1 MKEFFLKNRKAIVY
15 GAVVVGGIWLISKI
29 IRKRKEEN
37 ELAEYMEKPH
47 TPTSEIKQLSDESL
61 RAIAKNLFSAMDGY
75 GTYEDVIYSN
85 FRKLNNEAD
94 YQALLKIF
102 GRKKLCYGIALC
114 TEGNLPYL
122 LRSELSV
129 DEVGYVNGILSNK
142 GIKSRI

>member
-1 MKEFFLKNRKAIVY
+1 MKEFLLKNKKAIVY

-29 IRKRKEEN
+29 IRKRKEER
-37 ELAEYMEKPH
+37 ELAEYMKKPH
-47 TPTSEIKQLSDESL
+47 TPTSEKKQLSDESL
-61 RAIAKNLFSAMDGY
+61 VAIAKNLLDAMIGY

-102 GRKKLCYGIALC
+102 GIKKLGNFPYYA
-114 TEGNLPYL
+114 EGNLPYL
-122 LRSELSV
+122 LRTELSI
-129 DEVGYVNGILSNK
+129 DEVGYVNGILSSK

>member
-1 MKEFFLKNRKAIVY
+1 
-15 GAVVVGGIWLISKI
+15 
-29 IRKRKEEN
+29 
-37 ELAEYMEKPH
+37 
-47 TPTSEIKQLSDESL
+47 
-61 RAIAKNLFSAMDGY
+61 MDGY

>member
-1 MKEFFLKNRKAIVY
+1 MKEFLLNNRKAIVY
-15 GAVVVGGIWLISKI
+15 GAVVVGGIWLISKM
-29 IRKRKEEN
+29 IRKRKEEK
-37 ELAEYMEKPH
+37 ELAEYMAKPH

-61 RAIAKNLFSAMDGY
+61 KAIAKNLLTAMNGY

-94 YQALLKIF
+94 YQALVKIF
-102 GRKKLCYGIALC
+102 GRKKLSNFPIYV
-114 TEGNLPYL
+114 EGNLPYL